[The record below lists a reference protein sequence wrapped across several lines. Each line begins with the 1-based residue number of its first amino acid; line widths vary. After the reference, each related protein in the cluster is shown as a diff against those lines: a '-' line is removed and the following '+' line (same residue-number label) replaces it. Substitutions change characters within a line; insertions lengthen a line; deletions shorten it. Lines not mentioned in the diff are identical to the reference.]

1 MAWPFVFGGQI
12 MLRGYVVLCSLGVLG
27 LVSTAWTETRGTA
40 FEQDKGKANGIVID
54 KKDNLIKI
62 KVDDDKD
69 VTTYTIDGSDK
80 QLANILAKGIFPV
93 ARVRLTY
100 KTDGDKK
107 VLTGIERIG
116 PKKPGTVTGE
126 VLGNYKWW
134 IEVKPK
140 DGPPDGYACSYPKE
154 LWEATEAYLKE
165 LKKGDTVMIQ
175 YFVDF
180 ERNRIKAIKKI
191 NK

>member
-1 MAWPFVFGGQI
+1 
-12 MLRGYVVLCSLGVLG
+12 MLRSYVVVCSLGVLG
-27 LVSTAWTETRGTA
+27 LLSTAWTEPQGTA
-40 FEQDKGKANGIVID
+40 ASTVLEQDTGKANGIVID

-62 KVDDDKD
+62 KVDGEKD
-69 VTTYTIDGSDK
+69 VTTYTIDRSDE
-80 QLANILAKGIFPV
+80 QLAKILDGGIFSV
-93 ARVRLTY
+93 ARVQLTY

-107 VLTGIERIG
+107 VLTGIGRIG

-126 VLGNYKWW
+126 VIANYKWW

-154 LWEATEAYLKE
+154 LWAATETFLKE
-165 LKKGDTVMIQ
+165 LQTGDTVMIQ
-175 YFVDF
+175 YFIDF
-180 ERNRIKAIKKI
+180 ERNRIKAIKKV